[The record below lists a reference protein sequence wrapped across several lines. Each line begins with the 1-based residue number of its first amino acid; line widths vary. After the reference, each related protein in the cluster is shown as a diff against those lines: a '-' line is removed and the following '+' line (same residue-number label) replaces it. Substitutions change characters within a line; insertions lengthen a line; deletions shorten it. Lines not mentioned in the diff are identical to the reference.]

1 LSQQEAWG
9 SLFVMTSP
17 LSSGGDDDLVRD
29 LVLRAAVSTLDALSV
44 LTAETNAVGEIVDF
58 RMRFTNAAAVRVT
71 GIQPEDGIGRTVGE
85 LFPQRA
91 AWLVALWASAVRSG
105 EPLIEEIELRRTDGP
120 NQWIRQQIVPLGDAV
135 AITSHEITSRKIAE
149 QELRHRANHDAL
161 TDLPNRSLALERITR
176 SVGLG
181 ETLVVF
187 ADLDRFKAVN
197 DQLGHTAG
205 DELLVQAARRLRAC
219 LRSEDLVA
227 RFGGD
232 EFLICISD
240 PATVEDVDSV
250 AAKVLDAMRYPFHLD
265 GRSVTTTVSVGAARG
280 RPGDDPAELI
290 RRADAAAYRSK
301 RSGRNSWTLYDE
313 DVRREVESTSRD
325 DRALADALGSGSVE
339 HRLTPAVRLDD
350 GRIHSLLLSP
360 SWPHPDRG
368 VRAAADY
375 AAATPTS
382 KRIAE
387 LDRTTAWLDRSAL
400 ATLAASLPL
409 GAFARIPLY
418 GSPPEVELLTSLR
431 RVFDDAE
438 LPADRFAVDVGPAAL
453 GEEQGPARAALGQ
466 LAGLGVRIVLRT
478 FGAEPYWHL
487 DLEEVGIRAVEFDPT
502 PFAFD
507 PSDRRRDA
515 LVAATT
521 VWAERLGL
529 ETIAT
534 GVDRASCISGLRE
547 LGVTAA
553 SGPAVNPADG
563 GGATVVDRWDRG

>member
-1 LSQQEAWG
+1 M
-9 SLFVMTSP
+9 VSP
-17 LSSGGDDDLVRD
+17 LSSAGDDDLVRD
-29 LVLRAAVSTLDALSV
+29 LVLRAASSTLDALSV
-44 LTAETNAVGEIVDF
+44 LTAETDGVGEIVDF
-58 RMRFTNAAAVRVT
+58 RMRFTNAAAAEVT
-71 GIQPEDGIGRTVGE
+71 GVQPEDAIGRTIGE

-105 EPLIEEIELRRTDGP
+105 EPVIEEIELRRTDGP
-120 NQWIRQQIVPLGDAV
+120 NQWIRQQIVPVGDAI
-135 AITSHEITSRKIAE
+135 AITSHEITSRKLAE

-161 TDLPNRSLALERITR
+161 TGLPNRTLAQERIAR
-176 SVGLG
+176 AVGLG

-197 DQLGHTAG
+197 DQLGHAAG
-205 DELLVQAARRLRAC
+205 DDLLVQAARRLRAC

-250 AAKVLDAMRYPFHLD
+250 AAKILDAMRYPFHLD
-265 GRSVTTTVSVGAARG
+265 GRSVTTTVSIGAARG
-280 RPGDDPAELI
+280 RPGDDPADLI

-301 RSGRNSWTLYDE
+301 RSGRNSWTLFDE

-325 DRALADALGSGSVE
+325 DRALAGALGSGSVQ
-339 HRLTPAVRLDD
+339 HRPMAAVRLDD
-350 GRIHSLLLSP
+350 GRIHSVLLTP
-360 SWPHPDRG
+360 SWPHPDHG

-382 KRIAE
+382 ERIAE
-387 LDRTTAWLDRSAL
+387 LDRVTAWLDRSAL

-418 GSPPEVELLTSLR
+418 GSPPEVDLLTSLR
-431 RVFDDAE
+431 TLFDGAE
-438 LPADRFAVDVGPAAL
+438 LPPDRFAVDVGPAAL
-453 GEEQGPARAALGQ
+453 DDEQGPARAALSQ
-466 LAGLGVRIVLRT
+466 LAGLGVGVVLRT

-487 DLEEVGIRAVEFDPT
+487 DLEEVGVRAIEFDPT

-507 PSDRRRDA
+507 PSGRRRDA

-534 GVDRASCISGLRE
+534 GIDLASCMTGLQE

-553 SGPAVNPADG
+553 SGPAVAQAAGGDGTVADG
-563 GGATVVDRWDRG
+563 WAHD

>member
-1 LSQQEAWG
+1 M
-9 SLFVMTSP
+9 VSP
-17 LSSGGDDDLVRD
+17 LSSSGDDDLVRD
-29 LVLRAAVSTLDALSV
+29 LVLGAAASTLDALSV

-58 RMRFTNAAAVRVT
+58 RMRFTNAAAARVT
-71 GIQPEDGIGRTVGE
+71 GVPPEHAVGRTVGE

-91 AWLVALWASAVRSG
+91 AWIVALWASAVRSG

-120 NQWIRQQIVPLGDAV
+120 NQWIRQQIVPFGDAV
-135 AITSHEITSRKIAE
+135 AITSHEITSRKLAE

-161 TDLPNRSLALERITR
+161 TELPNRSLALERIAR

-181 ETLVVF
+181 ETLVIF

-240 PATVEDVDSV
+240 PTTVGDVDSV
-250 AAKVLDAMRYPFHLD
+250 AAKILDAMRYPFHLD
-265 GRSVTTTVSVGAARG
+265 GRSVTTTVSIGAALG

-313 DVRREVESTSRD
+313 DVRREVDSTGLD

-339 HRLTPAVRLDD
+339 HRPTPAIRLDD
-350 GRIHSLLLSP
+350 GRIHSLLLTP
-360 SWPHPDRG
+360 SWPHPDHG

-375 AAATPTS
+375 AAATPAS
-382 KRIAE
+382 ERIAE
-387 LDRTTAWLDRSAL
+387 LDRTTAWMDRSAL
-400 ATLAASLPL
+400 AALAEALPV

-418 GSPPEVELLTSLR
+418 GSPPEVELLASLR
-431 RVFDDAE
+431 MLFDHDE
-438 LPADRFAVDVGPAAL
+438 LPANRFAIDVGPSAL
-453 GEEQGPARAALGQ
+453 DAEQGPARAVLHQ
-466 LAGLGVRIVLRT
+466 LAELGVGVVLRT
-478 FGAEPYWHL
+478 LGAEPCWHL
-487 DLEEVGIRAVEFDPT
+487 DLHEVGIRAVEFDPT

-521 VWAERLGL
+521 VWADRLGL

-553 SGPAVNPADG
+553 SGPAVTPEPG
-563 GGATVVDRWDRG
+563 GDANVVDWTGRA